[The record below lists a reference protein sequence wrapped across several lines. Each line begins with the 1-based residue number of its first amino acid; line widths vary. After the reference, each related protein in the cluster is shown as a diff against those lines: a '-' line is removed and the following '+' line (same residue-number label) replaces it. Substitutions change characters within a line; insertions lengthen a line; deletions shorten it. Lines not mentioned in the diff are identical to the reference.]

1 METYIFAALA
11 ALIAL
16 TAHEYCHGYAAYRLG
31 DPTARNAGRL
41 TLNPIRHIDP
51 IGALC
56 MVLFHFGW
64 ARPVPI
70 NPRYFKNPKKGF
82 AITALMGPL
91 CNLVL
96 AFLSAGA
103 YLLTRALVLD
113 AIVKGSLTS
122 EFLFTVAENGLLF
135 LFVFHSVNLGL
146 AIFNL
151 IPIPPLDGSRLLSV
165 ILPAKQYFSLMRY
178 ERYIYFGLLGWLFI
192 GDFLYDFL
200 LRISLIAESSVL
212 ASVLKIISLSEILG
226 SVMNYISQAMMWVW
240 QWIPFLA

>member
-1 METYIFAALA
+1 METYIFAAVA

-31 DPTARNAGRL
+31 DPTARNMGRL
-41 TLNPIRHIDP
+41 TLNPIKHIDP

-64 ARPVPI
+64 AKPVPI

-82 AITALMGPL
+82 AITALMGPV

-96 AFLSAGA
+96 SFLGVGV
-103 YLLTRALVLD
+103 YLLTYALL
-113 AIVKGSLTS
+113 KGVRFES
-122 EFLFTVAENGLLF
+122 ELWYTVASNGLLF

-146 AIFNL
+146 ALFNL
-151 IPIPPLDGSRLLSV
+151 IPIPPLDGSRLLSAV
-165 ILPAKQYFSLMRY
+165 LPPKQYFSLMRY

-200 LRISLIAESSVL
+200 LRISFIAESTALVSI
-212 ASVLKIISLSEILG
+212 LKIVSLSELLG
-226 SVMNYISQAMMWVW
+226 SAMQHISGAMIWIW
-240 QWIPFLA
+240 QLIPFLA

>member
-16 TAHEYCHGYAAYRLG
+16 TAHEYCHGYTAYRLG
-31 DPTARNAGRL
+31 DPTAKNMGRL
-41 TLNPIRHIDP
+41 TLNPIKHLDL

-64 ARPVPI
+64 AKPVPI
-70 NPRYFKNPKKGF
+70 DPRYFKKPKRGF
-82 AITALMGPL
+82 ALTALMGPV

-103 YLLTRALVLD
+103 YLLAYALLRDV
-113 AIVKGSLTS
+113 IFES
-122 EFLFTVAENGLLF
+122 ETVFLIAKNALLF
-135 LFVFHSVNLGL
+135 LSVFHSVNLGF

-165 ILPAKQYFSLMRY
+165 ILPEKQYFSLMKY
-178 ERYIYFGLLGWLFI
+178 ERYIFFGLLGWLFI
-192 GDFLYDFL
+192 GDFLYGFL
-200 LRISLIAESSVL
+200 MRFSLISGSALLSAL
-212 ASVLKIISLSEILG
+212 AKILSLSELLG
-226 SVMNYISQAMMWVW
+226 GVMNAVSRAMFWVW
-240 QWIPFLA
+240 ELIPFLA

>member
-16 TAHEYCHGYAAYRLG
+16 TAHEYCHGYTAYRLG
-31 DPTARNAGRL
+31 DPTAKNMGRL
-41 TLNPIRHIDP
+41 TLNPIKHLDL

-64 ARPVPI
+64 AKPVPI
-70 NPRYFKNPKKGF
+70 DPRYFKKPKRGF
-82 AITALMGPL
+82 ALTALMGPV

-96 AFLSAGA
+96 AFLSVGA
-103 YLLTRALVLD
+103 YLLSYALLKDV
-113 AIVKGSLTS
+113 IFES
-122 EFLFTVAENGLLF
+122 ETAFLIAKNALLF
-135 LFVFHSVNLGL
+135 LSVFHSVNLGF

-165 ILPAKQYFSLMRY
+165 VLPEKQYFSLMKY

-192 GDFLYDFL
+192 GDFLYGIL
-200 LRISLIAESSVL
+200 MRLPLISGSALFSAL
-212 ASVLKIISLSEILG
+212 AKIFSLSELLG
-226 SVMNYISQAMMWVW
+226 GVMNAVSRAMFWVW
-240 QWIPFLA
+240 ELIPFLA

>member
-1 METYIFAALA
+1 METYIFAAVA

-31 DPTARNAGRL
+31 DPTARNMGRL

-64 ARPVPI
+64 AKPVPI
-70 NPRYFKNPKKGF
+70 DPRYFKNPKRGF

-91 CNLVL
+91 CNLCL
-96 AFLSAGA
+96 SFLSAGG
-103 YLLTRALVLD
+103 YLLARALILR
-113 AIVKGSLTS
+113 ALMNGSLTGG
-122 EFLFTVAENGLLF
+122 LAFTVCENVLLF

-165 ILPAKQYFSLMRY
+165 ILPERLYFSLMRY

-212 ASVLKIISLSEILG
+212 ASVLKLLSLSELLG
-226 SVMNYISQAMMWVW
+226 GAMEHISNAMLWIW
-240 QWIPFLA
+240 QRIPFLA